1 MKGEGE
7 AGGGPG
13 SERADTVNGPGPPG
27 PVPAP
32 AGAQAPAAV
41 PSWAGAPGWV
51 GVLGRLRDVVRQEV
65 LAAQLAGLPQLAARP
80 ARVLDVGCGQGTQAL
95 RAARAGH
102 EVTGID
108 SSREL
113 LARFEQALAAEPAA
127 VSGRVRLIHGAGERA
142 PDLVSGRFDLVMCHG
157 VLMYL
162 GDIGPML
169 ASLARVAAAGGA
181 ISLLVRNGLA
191 LAMRDGLRGRW
202 PEAAR
207 AFDSKDYVNR
217 LGLAAHAHT
226 PQDVDRALQPLGW
239 RRGAWFGV
247 RVFTDHR
254 DEAAPEPG
262 ELAGLLAAEREAG
275 GRDPYRSVAAL
286 LHLVYVRDQVRQVTR
301 PNAIRSS

>member
-1 MKGEGE
+1 
-7 AGGGPG
+7 
-13 SERADTVNGPGPPG
+13 
-27 PVPAP
+27 
-32 AGAQAPAAV
+32 V

-51 GVLGRLRDVVRQEV
+51 SVLGRLRDVVRQEV
-65 LAAQLAGLPQLAARP
+65 LATQLASLPQLAAWP

-102 EVTGID
+102 QVTGID

-127 VSGRVRLIHGAGERA
+127 VSARVRLIHGAGERA

-162 GDIGPML
+162 DDIGPML
-169 ASLARVAAAGGA
+169 GSLARVAAPGGA

-191 LAMRDGLRGRW
+191 PAMRDGLRGRW

-239 RRGAWFGV
+239 RRSAWFGV
-247 RVFTDHR
+247 REFTDHR
-254 DEAAPEPG
+254 DEPAPEPG
-262 ELAGLLAAEREAG
+262 DLAGLLAAEREAG

-286 LHLVYVRDQVRQVTR
+286 LHLVYVRDQVR
-301 PNAIRSS
+301 

>member
-1 MKGEGE
+1 
-7 AGGGPG
+7 
-13 SERADTVNGPGPPG
+13 
-27 PVPAP
+27 VPAR
-32 AGAQAPAAV
+32 AGAPDPASVPARAGAPDPASV
-41 PSWAGAPGWV
+41 PSWAGARGWV
-51 GVLGRLRDVVRQEV
+51 SVLGRLRDVVRQEV
-65 LAAQLAGLPQLAARP
+65 LATQLASLPQLAARP

-108 SSREL
+108 SSRDL
-113 LARFEQALAAEPAA
+113 LARFQQALAAEPALVA
-127 VSGRVRLIHGAGERA
+127 ARVRLIHGAGERA

-162 GDIGPML
+162 HDIRPML
-169 ASLARVAAAGGA
+169 GSLARVAAPGGA

-191 LAMRDGLRGRW
+191 PAMRDGLRGRW
-202 PEAAR
+202 LEAAS

-217 LGLAAHAHT
+217 LGLPAHAHT

-239 RRGAWFGV
+239 RRLAWFGV

-254 DEAAPEPG
+254 DEPAPEPG
-262 ELAGLLAAEREAG
+262 ELAELLAAEREAG

-286 LHLVYVRDQVRQVTR
+286 LHLVYVHVRDQVG
-301 PNAIRSS
+301 

>member
-1 MKGEGE
+1 
-7 AGGGPG
+7 
-13 SERADTVNGPGPPG
+13 
-27 PVPAP
+27 
-32 AGAQAPAAV
+32 
-41 PSWAGAPGWV
+41 
-51 GVLGRLRDVVRQEV
+51 VLGRLRDVVRQEV
-65 LAAQLAGLPQLAARP
+65 LAAQLAGLPQLAAGP

-127 VSGRVRLIHGAGERA
+127 VSARVRLVHGAGERA

-162 GDIGPML
+162 NDIGPML
-169 ASLARVAAAGGA
+169 ASLARVAAPGGA

-191 LAMRDGLRGRW
+191 PAMRDGLRGRW

-254 DEAAPEPG
+254 DGPAPEPG
-262 ELAGLLAAEREAG
+262 ELAGLLAVEREAG

-286 LHLVYVRDQVRQVTR
+286 LHLVYVRGQ
-301 PNAIRSS
+301 IS